1 MHPLHPYIMQGLMTA
16 RADDRRRA
24 AAAAQQAQQARLAY
38 GRPRF
43 LGLGFRRARRP
54 ARPAVPVAYRAMS
67 R

>member
-24 AAAAQQAQQARLAY
+24 AAAAQQVRLAY

-43 LGLGFRRARRP
+43 LGLGLRRARRP